1 MQVAAQLSAVEGV
14 GNSNFLLHLSH
25 IGASESESAHIAAS
39 EREGSHIGARV
50 LAYERGAASNGSN
63 HSTGAEAAE
72 AGGVNGVEGEP
83 GICEH
88 SLGLQALLVQK
99 YLR

>member
-1 MQVAAQLSAVEGV
+1 M
-14 GNSNFLLHLSH
+14 
-25 IGASESESAHIAAS
+25 
-39 EREGSHIGARV
+39 
-50 LAYERGAASNGSN
+50 LAYERGAAGNGSS

-72 AGGVNGVEGEP
+72 AGGVNSAEGEP

-88 SLGLQALLVQK
+88 SLGLLALLVQK

>member
-1 MQVAAQLSAVEGV
+1 MQVAAQLSAVDGV

-25 IGASESESAHIAAS
+25 IGASDSESTH
-39 EREGSHIGARV
+39 V
-50 LAYERGAASNGSN
+50 LAYERDAGGNGSR
-63 HSTGAEAAE
+63 HSTAAEAAE
-72 AGGVNGVEGEP
+72 AGGVYGVEGER

-88 SLGLQALLVQK
+88 SLGLLALLVQK